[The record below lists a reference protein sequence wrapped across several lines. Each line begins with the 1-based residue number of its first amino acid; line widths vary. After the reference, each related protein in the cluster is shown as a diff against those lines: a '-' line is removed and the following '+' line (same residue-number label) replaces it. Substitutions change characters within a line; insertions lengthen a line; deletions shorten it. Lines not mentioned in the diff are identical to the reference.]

1 MSVIVSRALPDVRD
15 GLKPVHR
22 RILFAMR
29 ELRNDFNKPYKKSA
43 RVVGDVIGKYHPHG
57 DTAVYDTMVRMAQDF
72 AMRYPLVDGQGN
84 FGSVDGDSAAA
95 MRYTEARMAKITQEF
110 LQDIEKDTVEFVD
123 NYDGSLQMPSVLP
136 TKIPNLLVNGSSGIA
151 VGMATNIPPHNLRE
165 VAKAIIALVDNPN
178 ISIDELI
185 SLMPGP
191 DFPTGG
197 FIHGTEGIK
206 KAYRTGR
213 GVIYM
218 RARANIE
225 TAARGKKTSIVV
237 TELPYMVNKAKML
250 ERTAD
255 LVKDRKI
262 EGISDI
268 RDESDRDGL
277 RVVFDLKRDAQPQVV
292 LNQLYKY
299 TQMQGSFGV
308 NLLAIVNNRP
318 EVLDLKRI
326 LRLFVEHRKEVILRR
341 TAFDLRKAE
350 ARAHILEGLKI
361 ALDHIDRVITLI
373 RGSETPAIAKEALM
387 SELSLSKAQADAIL
401 EMRLQRLTGLERDKI
416 DAEYR
421 DLIKLIAELK
431 GILASDEKVKD
442 IIRQETETVAAA
454 YGDERRT
461 EIIAATTEIEMEDM
475 IAEEEMVVTMTHSG
489 YIKRSPIS
497 LYRAQLRGG
506 RGKRGMDTK
515 EEDFIS
521 NLFVASTHSYLL
533 VFTSMGR
540 LYWVKVHELPQ
551 GGRATKGKAIVNLL
565 NLLPG
570 DTVSTVLVVKEFTD
584 DKEVFM
590 ATKKG
595 TVKKT
600 KLDAFSRP
608 RSGGIKAINLAEDD
622 YLVAVR
628 LTDKQMEIFLATQNG
643 QAIRFSEERVRSM
656 GRTAAGVKGID
667 LTDGDAV
674 VAMEAI
680 AGTPTILTV
689 TQNGYGKRTLLEEY
703 PLRNRGGKGV
713 ITIKTTERNGL
724 VVGALVVEDEDD
736 IMMVSEQGNIIRTKV
751 GGISVIG
758 RNTQGVKLINLSPGE
773 KLVALARLAEPEDDD
788 KDQEENE
795 LLQS

>member
-1 MSVIVSRALPDVRD
+1 
-15 GLKPVHR
+15 
-22 RILFAMR
+22 
-29 ELRNDFNKPYKKSA
+29 
-43 RVVGDVIGKYHPHG
+43 
-57 DTAVYDTMVRMAQDF
+57 
-72 AMRYPLVDGQGN
+72 
-84 FGSVDGDSAAA
+84 
-95 MRYTEARMAKITQEF
+95 
-110 LQDIEKDTVEFVD
+110 
-123 NYDGSLQMPSVLP
+123 
-136 TKIPNLLVNGSSGIA
+136 
-151 VGMATNIPPHNLRE
+151 
-165 VAKAIIALVDNPN
+165 
-178 ISIDELI
+178 
-185 SLMPGP
+185 
-191 DFPTGG
+191 
-197 FIHGTEGIK
+197 
-206 KAYRTGR
+206 
-213 GVIYM
+213 
-218 RARANIE
+218 
-225 TAARGKKTSIVV
+225 
-237 TELPYMVNKAKML
+237 
-250 ERTAD
+250 
-255 LVKDRKI
+255 
-262 EGISDI
+262 
-268 RDESDRDGL
+268 
-277 RVVFDLKRDAQPQVV
+277 
-292 LNQLYKY
+292 
-299 TQMQGSFGV
+299 
-308 NLLAIVNNRP
+308 
-318 EVLDLKRI
+318 
-326 LRLFVEHRKEVILRR
+326 
-341 TAFDLRKAE
+341 
-350 ARAHILEGLKI
+350 
-361 ALDHIDRVITLI
+361 
-373 RGSETPAIAKEALM
+373 
-387 SELSLSKAQADAIL
+387 
-401 EMRLQRLTGLERDKI
+401 
-416 DAEYR
+416 
-421 DLIKLIAELK
+421 
-431 GILASDEKVKD
+431 
-442 IIRQETETVAAA
+442 
-454 YGDERRT
+454 
-461 EIIAATTEIEMEDM
+461 MEDM

>member
-1 MSVIVSRALPDVRD
+1 
-15 GLKPVHR
+15 
-22 RILFAMR
+22 
-29 ELRNDFNKPYKKSA
+29 
-43 RVVGDVIGKYHPHG
+43 
-57 DTAVYDTMVRMAQDF
+57 
-72 AMRYPLVDGQGN
+72 
-84 FGSVDGDSAAA
+84 